1 MPLVI
6 VKVDEEL
13 KRKME
18 ELRHINWSE
27 VIRQAITNVVEAKKE
42 RNLAK
47 AILLNEEHVIVP
59 EEGYSSTELI
69 RKLRE
74 SVRWRKQ

>member
-1 MPLVI
+1 MPLVT

-47 AILLNEEHVIVP
+47 AILLNEEYVIVP

-74 SVRWRKQ
+74 SVRWGKQ

>member
-1 MPLVI
+1 MPLVT

-13 KRKME
+13 KRRME
-18 ELRHINWSE
+18 KLRHINWSE
-27 VIRQAITNVVEAKKE
+27 VIRQAITDVVEAKKE

-47 AILLNEEHVIVP
+47 AILLNEEHTIVP

-74 SVRWRKQ
+74 SVRWGKR